1 MLLVLVGDFKD
12 VFHTHVPEIEAA
24 IAAAGLNDR
33 VLLPGFV
40 PDAELVY
47 LYSRAYALV
56 QPSLMEGFGLPAVE
70 AMACGTPV
78 VSSRAGSLPEVVGDA
93 GLFFDPTDV
102 ASIAATIRR
111 FSPIPGCAT
120 TSPAGRWTV
129 PPSSPGTAQHR
140 LLIDHFEDFERSEGT
155 GGRRAARRDRLAF
168 KRIEC

>member
-1 MLLVLVGDFKD
+1 MKD
-12 VFHTHVPEIEAA
+12 VFHTHVAEIRAA
-24 IAAAGLNDR
+24 IAAAGLKDR

-78 VSSRAGSLPEVVGDA
+78 ISSRAGSLPEVVGDA

-102 ASIAATIRR
+102 ASIAATISQFLADSRQRDDLARR
-111 FSPIPGCAT
+111 ALDR
-120 TSPAGRWTV
+120 AGLFTWDR
-129 PPSSPGTAQHR
+129 SAQA
-140 LLIDHFEDFERSEGT
+140 LIDHFEDFERSEGT
-155 GGRRAARRDRLAF
+155 GGRRAARRDRSAF
-168 KRIEC
+168 KHIEC